1 MKHLVGEKL
10 QKAIYNTISMAEKEL
25 IIVSPYIQ
33 LSKDLKEK
41 IFKVHPN
48 NSSLHIIIL
57 FGKNENDMEK
67 SFKKEDIEF
76 FLKFPNITIVYIP
89 ELHGKYYYNGEQS
102 ISTSMNLI
110 EYSLKNNIE
119 FGVLSKRNFLKDIVY
134 KNNFFN
140 SSKKDIL
147 NIIEKEGKTI
157 FVKRPNYR
165 KKYFG
170 LLKDLVGF
178 TIHLNLFEEIWNGKG
193 LKDLKKINYTSFPK
207 ENYVNKSNEI
217 EIISKKKKGHCIRC
231 NTEILFNKY
240 MPLCKRCFYQ
250 WNENKN
256 PDHIESY
263 CHCCGKKKTNISKST
278 PLCYDCIL
286 ENI

>member
-48 NSSLHIIIL
+48 NSSLHIIIV
-57 FGKNENDMEK
+57 FDKNENDIEK
-67 SFKKEDIEF
+67 SFKKEDIE
-76 FLKFPNITIVYIP
+76 V
-89 ELHGKYYYNGEQS
+89 
-102 ISTSMNLI
+102 
-110 EYSLKNNIE
+110 
-119 FGVLSKRNFLKDIVY
+119 IVY